1 MSLYVH
7 PSARVDPLSSIE
19 TSTRGS
25 LITIGEGSFIDS
37 FVKFK
42 AAGGSGNITI
52 GRNVYIN
59 SGCVLYVGNGISIG
73 DNVSIAANCVL
84 APTNHQI
91 SDGDLPHQNQGF
103 MASRGGIRIEEDVW
117 IGALTVLLDGAVC
130 SRGSVV
136 GAGSVVREKLESYGI
151 YVGNPLRLVGH
162 RNRAL
167 HQNRPD
173 SSAVGSS
180 DSSSEQS
187 LSSPSNETAR

>member
-1 MSLYVH
+1 MNLHIH

-19 TSTRGS
+19 ISTRGS
-25 LITIGEGSFIDS
+25 VITIGAGSVVDS

-42 AAGGSGNITI
+42 AAGGLGNITI

-91 SDGDLPHQNQGF
+91 NDGDTLHQSQGF
-103 MASRGGIRIEEDVW
+103 MASRGGIRIEDDVW
-117 IGALTVLLDGAVC
+117 IGALSVLLDGAVC
-130 SRGSVV
+130 SRGSIV
-136 GAGSVVREKLESYGI
+136 GAGSVVRGELESHAI
-151 YVGNPLRLVGH
+151 YAGNPLRLVGH
-162 RNRAL
+162 RNRASPS
-167 HQNRPD
+167 NKSESP
-173 SSAVGSS
+173 AVGISN
-180 DSSSEQS
+180 SSSEQS